1 MAESEKSFDEIEK
14 MKGDDPRNIEK
25 SEHELAGSGKIG
37 RIYNMNQ
44 PAYEYYAGL
53 MQQYQQLLQRSKE
66 QHYERLASFLSANS
80 IDGNSTIIEDN
91 SQKTNKKA

>member
-1 MAESEKSFDEIEK
+1 MLNMEESDQKSFDEIEK
-14 MKGDDPRNIEK
+14 MKGDDDPRNIEKK

-53 MQQYQQLLQRSKE
+53 IYATIPTT
-66 QHYERLASFLSANS
+66 ASTF
-80 IDGNSTIIEDN
+80 
-91 SQKTNKKA
+91 